1 MKAPASLSAIAIS
14 LALGLA
20 QAGGAEWLDARD
32 LRASGSKFETTAAAT
47 DGSKEITVADVG
59 DFQAGQ
65 GVMVSKCNIRY
76 RGCRP
81 FVASQAPVRS
91 ADEADRAGRPNRSG
105 GPGFQPQAATSFL
118 AAAAIFAASTRM

>member
-59 DFQAGQ
+59 DFQA
-65 GVMVSKCNIRY
+65 
-76 RGCRP
+76 
-81 FVASQAPVRS
+81 
-91 ADEADRAGRPNRSG
+91 AGRDGVEVQHPLHAVPAWGTGS
-105 GPGFQPQAATSFL
+105 L
-118 AAAAIFAASTRM
+118 STKPLDGSVEVRG